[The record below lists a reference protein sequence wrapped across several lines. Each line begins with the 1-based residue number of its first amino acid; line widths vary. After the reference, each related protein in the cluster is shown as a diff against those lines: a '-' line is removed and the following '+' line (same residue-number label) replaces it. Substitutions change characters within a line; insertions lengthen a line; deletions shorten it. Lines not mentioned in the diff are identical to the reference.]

1 MKQVIKLNPDDEL
14 EVYARG
20 DKTDTFIGIV
30 HYGGIVSPD
39 SSSVKPVVVVPSRP
53 VKPKVNVKRKR

>member
-20 DKTDTFIGIV
+20 DKTDTLIGIV
-30 HYGGIVSPD
+30 HYGGLVWPNSA
-39 SSSVKPVVVVPSRP
+39 SVKPVVVVPSRP
-53 VKPKVNVKRKR
+53 AKPKVKLKRKR